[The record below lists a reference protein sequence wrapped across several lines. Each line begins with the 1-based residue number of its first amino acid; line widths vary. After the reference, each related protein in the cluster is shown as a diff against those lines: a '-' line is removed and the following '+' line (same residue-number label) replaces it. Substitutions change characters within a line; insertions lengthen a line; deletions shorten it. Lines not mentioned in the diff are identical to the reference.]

1 MAIFS
6 RPFFLFALVVTI
18 IVVLDLYGSTYVPPN
33 VNVHKQPIIEYSQF
47 QKQINSKYPIL
58 VGDVRDQLPEL
69 FRDTLPR
76 AKYMKNLF
84 SPMSVSWH
92 LQRAPLDNAIR
103 ATFHSRCLL
112 VQTDGTSTVCLFHPS
127 QKNLLQL
134 VTKRNGHLV
143 SPIDINDPDCV
154 TQYPLYKHASYIEV
168 NMESGMMLSIPTNW
182 AYCQKSEGDDSSQI
196 LATANTLG
204 STIHF
209 LLQ

>member
-1 MAIFS
+1 
-6 RPFFLFALVVTI
+6 
-18 IVVLDLYGSTYVPPN
+18 
-33 VNVHKQPIIEYSQF
+33 
-47 QKQINSKYPIL
+47 
-58 VGDVRDQLPEL
+58 
-69 FRDTLPR
+69 
-76 AKYMKNLF
+76 MKNLF

-103 ATFHSRCLL
+103 ATFHNRCLL
-112 VQTDGTSTVCLFHPS
+112 VQPDGTSTVCLFHPS

-143 SPIDINDPDCV
+143 SPIDIDDPNCV
-154 TQYPLYKHASYIEV
+154 AEYPLYKHASYIEV

-182 AYCQKSEGDDSSQI
+182 AYCQKSGGDDSSQI

-209 LLQ
+209 LVQ